1 MTKSL
6 KTALITGA
14 SSGIGATFAKTLAKE
29 GWNLILTGRRTDK
42 LTDLKETIQ
51 LHYAVSIQTITA
63 DLSINEDLDIL
74 LSAIDK
80 NREIE
85 LLINNAGFGS
95 IDNYFKSNFLNAQQ
109 MLNVHITASTKI
121 VHRITPQM
129 IENGRGAIIN
139 LASLSAFFPG
149 PKSYYYSSTKAF
161 MITFSECLYIDLFA
175 KNIKVQALCPG
186 FTNTA
191 FHSRQGITRS
201 KSYLLKKLLWR
212 SPQQVVD
219 KSLKSLSKRNVICIP
234 GFFNRLIYTGIK
246 IMPKSLYYKLAAR
259 NSDIFFKPIDQQ
271 PIPKANPLLNSQV
284 DSNQSTVSSQE
295 SIVDSQEAAVENR

>member
-1 MTKSL
+1 MINKH
-6 KTALITGA
+6 KTAIITGA
-14 SSGIGATFAKTLAKE
+14 SSGIGATFAKTLAKD

-42 LTDLKETIQ
+42 LTELKQRIVLLYQ
-51 LHYAVSIQTITA
+51 VSVQTFTA
-63 DLSINEDLDIL
+63 DLSVNEDLESF
-74 LSAIDK
+74 LSVIDK
-80 NREIE
+80 NTTIE

-121 VHRITPQM
+121 VHRVTPQM

-161 MITFSECLYIDLFA
+161 MITFSECLHIDLFA

-201 KSYLLKKLLWR
+201 KSYILKKLLWR
-212 SPQQVVD
+212 SPQQVVN
-219 KSLKSLSKRNVICIP
+219 KSLKSLGKRNVICIP
-234 GFFNRLIYTGIK
+234 GFFNRLIYTSIK

-271 PIPKANPLLNSQV
+271 PISKANPLLSPQTGRSQEA
-284 DSNQSTVSSQE
+284 VSSQE
-295 SIVDSQEAAVENR
+295 ALADSQEAAVENR